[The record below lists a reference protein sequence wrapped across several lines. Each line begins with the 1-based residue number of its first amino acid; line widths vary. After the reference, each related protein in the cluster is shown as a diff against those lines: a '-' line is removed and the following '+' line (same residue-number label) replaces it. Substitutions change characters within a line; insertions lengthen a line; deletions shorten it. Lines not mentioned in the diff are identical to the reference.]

1 MLPSRRVEL
10 TPPSPHETV
19 EYIPTLAMLRLPNP
33 RVSCTSLLYEWL
45 LLPLLLLLLLLLL
58 RCLSLPLLRESARRA
73 GSWAAASPIRQTS
86 SRSSWRKS

>member
-33 RVSCTSLLYEWL
+33 RVLCTSLLYEWL
-45 LLPLLLLLLLLLL
+45 LLPLLLLLLL
-58 RCLSLPLLRESARRA
+58 RCLCLPLLRESARRA

-86 SRSSWRKS
+86 SPSSWRKS